1 MYLRISLGVGIF
13 VTLFYVNL
21 YFTPRIEYIVIYFYG
36 FTNSRGG
43 WLGNEDGGRS
53 VKGHCFN
60 LLEHM
65 WC

>member
-21 YFTPRIEYIVIYFYG
+21 YFTLRIEYIVIYFYG

-43 WLGNEDGGRS
+43 WLGNEDEGREEIS
-53 VKGHCFN
+53 ER
-60 LLEHM
+60 LLL
-65 WC
+65 